1 MGKFGLSRK
10 ALLSAAA
17 LLLMSWPAAASR
29 RVALIIG
36 NAEYWSLP
44 KLKNSANDAAKMRD
58 TLRDAGFE
66 TFYGVNLTRLQIE
79 ALLRKRASS
88 LTPMRRRGRLR
99 GAICERLRVR
109 LSPGRR
115 RQLRARHCR
124 GEPFLRSGPRIS
136 SGAKRQLVLRN
147 PRDARSATARA
158 AGLSRRPRTRASA
171 GCPSPS
177 LGPSRAASRRQD
189 SAEPGPSA
197 IC

>member
-44 KLKNSANDAAKMRD
+44 KLKNSANEAAKVRD

-124 GEPFLRSGPRIS
+124 GEPFFFARRASCIIR
-136 SGAKRQLVLRN
+136 RQTEAGIATS
-147 PRDARSATARA
+147 RDARSAAATPRA
-158 AGLSRRPRTRASA
+158 AGLSRR
-171 GCPSPS
+171 PSPS